1 MSSSVLSL
9 KQVQSWNAAL
19 TINNFTLWD
28 GAIRSGKTFI
38 SLLAFL
44 EWLPSAPPGA
54 IGILGKTKTTIV
66 RNILDAISLISPKA
80 IGKYSVHSESVE
92 IMGRTVWLISAN
104 DNLAEEKIRGLTM
117 AGAYVDEVTI
127 IPESMFVQ
135 LLGRL
140 SVKGA
145 RLFGTTNPDN
155 PAHWLKTNYIN
166 RADELGWGFWHFT
179 MDDNPSL
186 EPAYI
191 EAKKK
196 EFTGLWYRRFIE
208 GKWVSAEGAV
218 FDMWDPETMI
228 VPWQNIP
235 PVVDF
240 LATGIDYGTTN
251 ATSAIALALCEDGRL
266 YAVNEKR
273 IQAKGSQSRYTD
285 GEQSKIVLNWL
296 KDTEL
301 APGCDYK
308 PRWTIID
315 PAAASFKVQ
324 MSKDGAWGIQ
334 DAYNEVLYGIRLLAN
349 GLAGGWL
356 KIADT
361 CPALIAELPGYSWD
375 PKAEAIGVDKPIKV
389 ADHGIDSLR
398 YAVATTER
406 RWRSTIDSHVRG
418 GHYAT
423 T

>member
-1 MSSSVLSL
+1 MSL

-19 TINNFTLWD
+19 TRNHFTLWD

-44 EWLPSAPPGA
+44 EWLDNAPKGA

-66 RNILDAISLISPKA
+66 RNILDAISLIRPQA
-80 IGKYSVHSESVE
+80 IGGYSVHSESVT
-92 IMGRTVWLISAN
+92 IMGRQVWLISAN
-104 DNLAEEKIRGLTM
+104 DNMAEEKIRGLTM

-135 LLGRL
+135 LIGRL

-155 PAHWLKTNYIN
+155 PAHWLKTKYID
-166 RADELGWGFWHFT
+166 RAEELGWGFWHFT

-186 EPAYI
+186 DPAYI
-191 EAKKK
+191 EAKKR
-196 EFTGLWYRRFIE
+196 EFTGLWYRRFIQGE
-208 GKWVSAEGAV
+208 WVSAEGAV
-218 FDMWDPETMI
+218 FDMWDPETMV
-228 VPWQNIP
+228 VPWQDIP

-251 ATSAIALALCEDGRL
+251 PTAAIALAMCEDGRL

-273 IQAKGSQSRYTD
+273 IVATGNQGRYTD
-285 GEQSKIVLNWL
+285 AQQTETLLGWLNN
-296 KDTEL
+296 TEL
-301 APGCDYK
+301 APGCDLK

-324 MSKDGAWGIQ
+324 MNTAGAWNIQ
-334 DAYNEVLYGIRLLAN
+334 DAYNDVLYGIRLVAN
-349 GLAGGWL
+349 GLSAGWL

-361 CPALIAELPGYSWD
+361 CTDLINELPGYSWD
-375 PKAEAIGVDKPIKV
+375 PKAEQAGLDKPIKT
-389 ADHGIDSLR
+389 ADHSIDAFR
-398 YAVATTER
+398 YAVATTES
-406 RWRSTIDSHVRG
+406 RWRPTIDSFVRG
-418 GHYAT
+418 GQYAT
-423 T
+423 TK